1 LSYQQCIAKAL
12 ESVGLEA
19 DDDRLTK
26 LLTELEGK
34 DLGELLEHGTKR
46 LAKLVAVAVAAV
58 VAAEVLLLVAQLLL
72 KQWKKRKKKRKKP
85 PRLEEVVTC
94 LAAVV
99 AVATTP
105 CKKQK
110 DIRIWGGTMS
120 LISNCRQGCYFS
132 HELCRSRRSIELSS
146 ITPIFATDQWI
157 LLKELVYLHLMWSM
171 HLISTNSST
180 NLL

>member
-72 KQWKKRKKKRKKP
+72 KQWKKRKKKRK
-85 PRLEEVVTC
+85 E
-94 LAAVV
+94 AAEIGGGGDLFGGGGGGGDYSM
-99 AVATTP
+99 
-105 CKKQK
+105 QK
-110 DIRIWGGTMS
+110 AKRYTHLGWYHVLDI
-120 LISNCRQGCYFS
+120 
-132 HELCRSRRSIELSS
+132 
-146 ITPIFATDQWI
+146 
-157 LLKELVYLHLMWSM
+157 
-171 HLISTNSST
+171 
-180 NLL
+180 